1 MMKVIPDWKEIGS
14 VMKFVLTTFFIGFTL
29 SLVVVACAD
38 EYYFGKTREEL
49 SREMFIVDSL
59 IMDIKY
65 QMDSTSIDFDR
76 FYIDSQLDTH
86 GYK

>member
-14 VMKFVLTTFFIGFTL
+14 VMKFVLTTFFIGFML
-29 SLVVVACAD
+29 SLVIVACAD

-49 SREMFIVDSL
+49 AREMFIVDSL

-76 FYIDSQLDTH
+76 FYMDAQRINNGHQ
-86 GYK
+86 

>member
-1 MMKVIPDWKEIGS
+1 MRVIPDWKEIGS
-14 VMKFVLTTFFIGFTL
+14 VMKFVLTTFFIGFML
-29 SLVVVACAD
+29 SLVIVACAD

-49 SREMFIVDSL
+49 AREMFIVDSL

-76 FYIDSQLDTH
+76 FYMDAQRINNGHQ
-86 GYK
+86 

>member
-14 VMKFVLTTFFIGFTL
+14 VMKFVLTTFFIGFMI
-29 SLVVVACAD
+29 SLVIVACAD

-49 SREMFIVDSL
+49 AREMFIVDSL

-76 FYIDSQLDTH
+76 FYMDNQRINNGHQ
-86 GYK
+86 

>member
-1 MMKVIPDWKEIGS
+1 MRVIPDWKEIGS
-14 VMKFVLTTFFIGFTL
+14 VMKFVLTTFFIGFMI
-29 SLVVVACAD
+29 SLVIVACAD

-49 SREMFIVDSL
+49 AREMFIVDSL

-76 FYIDSQLDTH
+76 FYMDAQRINNGHQ
-86 GYK
+86 

>member
-1 MMKVIPDWKEIGS
+1 MRVIPDWKEIGS

-49 SREMFIVDSL
+49 AREMFIVDSL

-76 FYIDSQLDTH
+76 FYMDNQRINNGHQ
-86 GYK
+86 

>member
-1 MMKVIPDWKEIGS
+1 MKVIPDWKEIGS
-14 VMKFVLTTFFIGFTL
+14 VMKFVLTTFFIGFMI
-29 SLVVVACAD
+29 SLVIVACAD

-49 SREMFIVDSL
+49 AREMFIVDSL

-76 FYIDSQLDTH
+76 FYMDAQRINNGHQ
-86 GYK
+86 

>member
-1 MMKVIPDWKEIGS
+1 MRVIPDWKEIGS
-14 VMKFVLTTFFIGFTL
+14 VMKFVLTTFFIGFML
-29 SLVVVACAD
+29 SLVIVACAD

-49 SREMFIVDSL
+49 AREMFIVDSL

-76 FYIDSQLDTH
+76 FYMDNQRINNGHQ
-86 GYK
+86 

>member
-14 VMKFVLTTFFIGFTL
+14 VMKFVLTTFFIGFMI
-29 SLVVVACAD
+29 SLVIVACAD

-49 SREMFIVDSL
+49 AREMFIVDSL

-76 FYIDSQLDTH
+76 FYMDAQRINNGHQ
-86 GYK
+86 

>member
-1 MMKVIPDWKEIGS
+1 MRVIPDWKEIGS
-14 VMKFVLTTFFIGFTL
+14 VMKFVLTTFFIGFMI
-29 SLVVVACAD
+29 SLVIVACAD

-49 SREMFIVDSL
+49 AREMFIVDSL

-76 FYIDSQLDTH
+76 FYMDNQRINNGHQ
-86 GYK
+86 